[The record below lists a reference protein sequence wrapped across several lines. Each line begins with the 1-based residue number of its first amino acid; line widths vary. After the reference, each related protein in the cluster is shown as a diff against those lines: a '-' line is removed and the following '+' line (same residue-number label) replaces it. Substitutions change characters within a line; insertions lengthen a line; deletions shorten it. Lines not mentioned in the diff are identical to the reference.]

1 MEGQVDP
8 VMLPKLQGLVRR
20 WLARKRYKRLC
31 TYTSSIF
38 RTLLHLLLLF
48 LMLLFIYLFEVILFV
63 FSLITGLVC
72 SFEPLL
78 SLLAF

>member
-31 TYTSSIF
+31 TYTGSSF
-38 RTLLHLLLLF
+38 RTLLRLLIIIDCF
-48 LMLLFIYLFEVILFV
+48 SCYCLFIYLKLFYL
-63 FSLITGLVC
+63 FSH
-72 SFEPLL
+72 
-78 SLLAF
+78 